1 MATHSTILAWRI
13 PMDREARQA
22 TVHGV
27 TKSQTERSDQAQHST
42 RILVSIFSQFQ
53 IKAAISVP
61 LKCKC
66 NDYQLHK

>member
-1 MATHSTILAWRI
+1 
-13 PMDREARQA
+13 MDREARQA

-27 TKSQTERSDQAQHST
+27 TKSQIDRSDQAQHST

-53 IKAAISVP
+53 IKAAVSMP
-61 LKCKC
+61 LKSKC